1 MARKSVKSAI
11 VYPTCVRHLKPRK
24 DVRLRHFFLCDDC
37 ADRWS
42 NEAFEGNQA
51 VHVGEPVRG
60 YCLLCNLIHE
70 QVRMR
75 TWFLCDICYRV
86 AGSIGRNH
94 VAETAILDFWQ
105 SSVLPRFPNLILT
118 QTMCHRL
125 GLDGKPIS
133 QLSPRLI
140 SWRVIRTWTVM
151 CSASKTKPDV
161 VLFAT

>member
-1 MARKSVKSAI
+1 MARKSAKSAI

-42 NEAFEGNQA
+42 NEAFEGNQP

-118 QTMCHRL
+118 QNDVSSLR
-125 GLDGKPIS
+125 
-133 QLSPRLI
+133 PRRETDQ
-140 SWRVIRTWTVM
+140 S
-151 CSASKTKPDV
+151 
-161 VLFAT
+161 